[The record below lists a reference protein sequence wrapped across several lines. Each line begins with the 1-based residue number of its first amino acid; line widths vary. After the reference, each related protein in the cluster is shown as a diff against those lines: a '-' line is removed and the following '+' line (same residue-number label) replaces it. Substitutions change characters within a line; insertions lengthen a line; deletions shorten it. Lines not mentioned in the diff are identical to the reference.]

1 MTALTATRRVTI
13 ANPEGMHLRPSYL
26 VSKLAL
32 KYDAEV
38 FLEKDG
44 QAYEA
49 SSVLNLMMLG
59 AAQGTELVLRA
70 SGPQA
75 EEAVDALAA
84 LIENGFRDGPQ
95 PAPGGSAPSD
105 L

>member
-49 SSVLNLMMLG
+49 NSVLNLMMLG
-59 AAQGTELVLRA
+59 AGQGTQLVLRA
-70 SGPQA
+70 TGRQA

-84 LIENGFRDGPQ
+84 LIENGFRDGPE
-95 PAPGGSAPSD
+95 PAPGGSASSD
-105 L
+105 V